1 MRAYEFEAETNKLR
15 NDGLR
20 SLCLRSWPHQNSRLE
35 VKKHD
40 LQVAVKKPEN
50 LKSQIRFEEKNK
62 KNYVEVKKQKQKSS
76 GCEFD
81 LEYDNL
87 EKR

>member
-1 MRAYEFEAETNKLR
+1 MEDEISREMRAYEFEAETNKLR

-20 SLCLRSWPHQNSRLE
+20 SLCLRSFKTWPHQNSRLE

-62 KNYVEVKKQKQKSS
+62 KNYV
-76 GCEFD
+76 
-81 LEYDNL
+81 
-87 EKR
+87 